1 MHTYIKFRNNFV
13 CTKFNQKYYIQAV
26 LNVNS
31 EEKYEQELKPLFKT
45 GDEFQK
51 IFIVKDNA
59 ISHINEKGIKII
71 SLFDFLL
78 DLEKM

>member
-1 MHTYIKFRNNFV
+1 M
-13 CTKFNQKYYIQAV
+13 
-26 LNVNS
+26 NVNS

>member
-1 MHTYIKFRNNFV
+1 M
-13 CTKFNQKYYIQAV
+13 
-26 LNVNS
+26 NVDS

-78 DLEKM
+78 DLKKM